1 MRDYKVRKNE
11 NVYHEHS
18 TGRLCDDERCGGEL
32 NDSIINFGEGLD
44 PGILEKANKVGMAS
58 DLMLCMGTSMRVVPA
73 CSIPMATKLS
83 GGRLVICNL

>member
-1 MRDYKVRKNE
+1 MRDYKVRRNE
-11 NVYHEHS
+11 NGYHEHS
-18 TGRLCDDERCGGEL
+18 TGRLCDDERCGGDL
-32 NDSIINFGEGLD
+32 YDSIINFGEGLD